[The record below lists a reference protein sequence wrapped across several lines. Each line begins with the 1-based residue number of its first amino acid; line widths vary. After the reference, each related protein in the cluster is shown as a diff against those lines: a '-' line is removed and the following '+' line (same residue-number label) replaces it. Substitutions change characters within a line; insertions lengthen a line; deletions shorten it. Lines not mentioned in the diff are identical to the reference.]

1 MLVARLFAVVDI
13 GYDDPSFDD
22 VKSFIERC
30 KWPAS
35 EMMVTKDATTGEP
48 LGIKIL
54 FPTKEIFNTFAD
66 TIGINRYL

>member
-35 EMMVTKDATTGEP
+35 EIKDATTGEP